1 MQENA
6 EQTVY
11 SHSQPH
17 PPPPLSELGVKCT
30 GPKLRTYPV
39 ERQYVWLMPRIA
51 LFLTEMEL
59 SKTKSFNHQLLLTYQ
74 HRSNRK
80 KVQKW
85 MIGVNRPL
93 PPSIWSH
100 ISTPT
105 IQCPHFPFCTMWSLY
120 GVSVNVS
127 HSASTGCSQLVY
139 KSHHCAHVKPAIIQ
153 CTDCNTLAL

>member
-93 PPSIWSH
+93 PPFNMV
-100 ISTPT
+100 
-105 IQCPHFPFCTMWSLY
+105 PHFHSHYSVSAFSILHYVVALRSISQRKPFGKHWLQSTSLQVAPLCTRQ
-120 GVSVNVS
+120 
-127 HSASTGCSQLVY
+127 A
-139 KSHHCAHVKPAIIQ
+139 
-153 CTDCNTLAL
+153 CNNTMYWL